1 MLCNHHLILLS
12 KGRRFFYKLDGVL
25 IVNWFLFI
33 NLLRLRAITLHVG
46 LASNQLSSR
55 LIVWCWSG
63 PGFDL
68 EDSTIKI
75 IIKIAIRTLVNHLSW
90 LKVWLEDSLPTG
102 WIILINKIMI
112 LIPIIH
118 PYLYLTNCSKYLPG
132 FLIGILLSFGI
143 FCFFLCFAGC
153 FCEETFH
160 NMNSLCEV

>member
-1 MLCNHHLILLS
+1 M
-12 KGRRFFYKLDGVL
+12 
-25 IVNWFLFI
+25 
-33 NLLRLRAITLHVG
+33 
-46 LASNQLSSR
+46 
-55 LIVWCWSG
+55 
-63 PGFDL
+63 
-68 EDSTIKI
+68 KI
-75 IIKIAIRTLVNHLSW
+75 IIIRTLVNHLSW

-102 WIILINKIMI
+102 WIILINKILI

-160 NMNSLCEV
+160 NMNSLCEVWLLVFGHPSSKYPRQRRDNERVLIELNCTLSSKYWAESPQ